1 MSLNW
6 RMDKESVAHVHIR
19 VLLSRKTKQK
29 KNDDIL
35 NFVCKRMEVENTI
48 LSKITQTQ
56 KYEYGMYSRI
66 SGF

>member
-1 MSLNW
+1 MPLKW

-19 VLLSRKTKQK
+19 LLLSREK
-29 KNDDIL
+29 KNNDIL

-48 LSKITQTQ
+48 LSKVTQTQ
-56 KYEYGMYSRI
+56 KYEYGMYSPI